1 MRKFVLIGL
10 GLIVAVAGLAAAAM
24 YLYAGAYGL
33 NAVLNRGGSI
43 WVDVSA
49 DDPKLSQSMRIA
61 LKGSA
66 PEVTAGSFEW
76 RPAGRGFDVAELPVM
91 AEETE
96 VDRLM
101 LARIDPGFFDF
112 RVLTS
117 PPGDRE
123 LDDWMEKTGAAL
135 VVNGSY
141 YDRYGNP
148 DTPVVSNGVQLGPRE
163 YNATHGAF
171 VVKGGKAEIRDLKE
185 TDWYSVLKTADE
197 GLVSYPLLVSTDPE
211 RQTTSNPKW
220 LANRS
225 FIAQDSKGRIIIGT
239 TKEAYFSLQRLASF
253 LKAAPLDLAFALN
266 LDGGPLACQ
275 GIDRPGYTRNVC
287 GDWETATEDDQMQ
300 LLQRGIGNRRW
311 GLPIVLAVFEKP

>member
-10 GLIVAVAGLAAAAM
+10 GLIVAAAVLAAAAM
-24 YLYAGAYGL
+24 YLYAGSYGL
-33 NAVLNRGGSI
+33 NAVLNRGGSF
-43 WVDVSA
+43 WADVSA

-66 PEVTAGSFEW
+66 PEATAGTFEW
-76 RPAGRGFDVAELPVM
+76 RAAGRGFDVAELPVFVDR
-91 AEETE
+91 TE

-112 RVLTS
+112 KVLTS

-148 DTPVVSNGVQLGPRE
+148 DTPVVSNGAHLGPKD
-163 YNATHGAF
+163 YTATHGAF
-171 VVKGGKAEIRDLKE
+171 VVEGGKAEIRDLKE
-185 TDWYSVLKTADE
+185 TDWRSVLKTADE

-311 GLPIVLAVFEKP
+311 GLPIVLAVFEKQ